1 MVGVFNPAISI
12 YGGYIYDLWILSRRL
27 FKLSYWDELMSD
39 KVLKGMSLYI
49 NIGKRIVAVFVA
61 QGLSILGAGSLV
73 GIDVYQS
80 ALLAGIMGVA
90 HVVEMLARKFIDDG
104 KITLE
109 EVNEVFNSVPT
120 RK

>member
-1 MVGVFNPAISI
+1 LVRKIKTG
-12 YGGYIYDLWILSRRL
+12 W
-27 FKLSYWDELMSD
+27 KLYLDI
-39 KVLKGMSLYI
+39 V
-49 NIGKRIVAVFVA
+49 KRIIAVFVA
-61 QGLSILGAGSLV
+61 QSLSILGAGSLV

-90 HVVEMLARKFIDDG
+90 HVLEMLARKYIDDG
-104 KITLE
+104 KLTLE

>member
-1 MVGVFNPAISI
+1 MAEKVQQGWALYVN
-12 YGGYIYDLWILSRRL
+12 IL
-27 FKLSYWDELMSD
+27 
-39 KVLKGMSLYI
+39 
-49 NIGKRIVAVFVA
+49 KRIIAVFIA

-90 HVVEMLARKFIDDG
+90 HVIEMLARKYIDDG

-109 EVNEVFNSVPT
+109 EVNEVFNAVPT

>member
-1 MVGVFNPAISI
+1 MA
-12 YGGYIYDLWILSRRL
+12 DKILNG
-27 FKLSYWDELMSD
+27 W
-39 KVLKGMSLYI
+39 SLYF
-49 NIGKRIVAVFVA
+49 NILKRIFAVFIA
-61 QGLSILGAGSLV
+61 QSLSILGAGSIV

-90 HVVEMLARKFIDDG
+90 HVLEMLARKYIDDG
-104 KITLE
+104 KITLD

>member
-1 MVGVFNPAISI
+1 MVERVMSNSQ
-12 YGGYIYDLWILSRRL
+12 L
-27 FKLSYWDELMSD
+27 F
-39 KVLKGMSLYI
+39 I
-49 NIGKRIVAVFVA
+49 NIMKRIVAVFIA
-61 QGLSILGAGSLV
+61 QALSILGAGSLV

-90 HVVEMLARKFIDDG
+90 HVVEMLARKYIDDG

>member
-1 MVGVFNPAISI
+1 MTEKVQQGWALYVN
-12 YGGYIYDLWILSRRL
+12 IL
-27 FKLSYWDELMSD
+27 
-39 KVLKGMSLYI
+39 
-49 NIGKRIVAVFVA
+49 KRIVAVFVA

-90 HVVEMLARKFIDDG
+90 HVVEMLARKYIDDG

>member
-1 MVGVFNPAISI
+1 MTQKIQEG
-12 YGGYIYDLWILSRRL
+12 WT
-27 FKLSYWDELMSD
+27 
-39 KVLKGMSLYI
+39 LYL
-49 NIGKRIVAVFVA
+49 NIAKRIIAVFIA
-61 QGLSILGAGSLV
+61 QSLSILGAGSLV

-90 HVVEMLARKFIDDG
+90 HVLEMLARKYIDDG

-109 EVNEVFNSVPT
+109 DVNEVFNSVPT

>member
-1 MVGVFNPAISI
+1 MVQKIQT
-12 YGGYIYDLWILSRRL
+12 GY
-27 FKLSYWDELMSD
+27 K
-39 KVLKGMSLYI
+39 LYI
-49 NIGKRIVAVFVA
+49 DIVKRIIAVFVA

-90 HVVEMLARKFIDDG
+90 HVVEMLARKYIDDG
-104 KITLE
+104 KLTLD

>member
-1 MVGVFNPAISI
+1 MA
-12 YGGYIYDLWILSRRL
+12 DKILNG
-27 FKLSYWDELMSD
+27 W
-39 KVLKGMSLYI
+39 SLYF
-49 NIGKRIVAVFVA
+49 NILKRIFAVFIA
-61 QGLSILGAGSLV
+61 QSLSILGAGSIV

-90 HVVEMLARKFIDDG
+90 HVLEMLAKKYIDDG
-104 KITLE
+104 KITLD

>member
-1 MVGVFNPAISI
+1 MVQKIQT
-12 YGGYIYDLWILSRRL
+12 GY
-27 FKLSYWDELMSD
+27 K
-39 KVLKGMSLYI
+39 LYI
-49 NIGKRIVAVFVA
+49 DIIKRIIAVFVA

-90 HVVEMLARKFIDDG
+90 HVVEMLARKYIDGG
-104 KITLE
+104 KLTLD

-120 RK
+120 RT

>member
-1 MVGVFNPAISI
+1 MA
-12 YGGYIYDLWILSRRL
+12 DKILNG
-27 FKLSYWDELMSD
+27 W
-39 KVLKGMSLYI
+39 SLYF
-49 NIGKRIVAVFVA
+49 NILKRIFAVFIA
-61 QGLSILGAGSLV
+61 QSLSILGAGSIV

-90 HVVEMLARKFIDDG
+90 HVLEMLARKYIDDG
-104 KITLE
+104 KITLN

>member
-1 MVGVFNPAISI
+1 MAKKI
-12 YGGYIYDLWILSRRL
+12 
-27 FKLSYWDELMSD
+27 
-39 KVLKGMSLYI
+39 LKGWSLYV
-49 NIGKRIVAVFVA
+49 NIVKRILAVFIA
-61 QGLSILGAGSLV
+61 QSLSILGAGSLV

-90 HVVEMLARKFIDDG
+90 HVLEMLARKYINDG

>member
-1 MVGVFNPAISI
+1 MVGNIPAISI
-12 YGGYIYDLWILSRRL
+12 YIEDYMTQKITEGW
-27 FKLSYWDELMSD
+27 
-39 KVLKGMSLYI
+39 SLYI
-49 NIGKRIVAVFVA
+49 NIVKRILAVFVA
-61 QGLSILGAGSLV
+61 QSLSILGAGSLV

-90 HVVEMLARKFIDDG
+90 HVLEMLARKYIDDG

>member
-1 MVGVFNPAISI
+1 MTQKIQEG
-12 YGGYIYDLWILSRRL
+12 W
-27 FKLSYWDELMSD
+27 
-39 KVLKGMSLYI
+39 SLYV
-49 NIGKRIVAVFVA
+49 NIAKRILAVFVA
-61 QGLSILGAGSLV
+61 QSLSILGAGSVV

-90 HVVEMLARKFIDDG
+90 HVLEMLARKYIDDG

>member
-1 MVGVFNPAISI
+1 MGTGDRPFFYLGDGMVQKIQT
-12 YGGYIYDLWILSRRL
+12 GY
-27 FKLSYWDELMSD
+27 K
-39 KVLKGMSLYI
+39 LYI
-49 NIGKRIVAVFVA
+49 DIIKRIIAVFVA

-90 HVVEMLARKFIDDG
+90 HVVEMLARKYIDDG
-104 KITLE
+104 KLTLD

>member
-1 MVGVFNPAISI
+1 MTQKIQEG
-12 YGGYIYDLWILSRRL
+12 W
-27 FKLSYWDELMSD
+27 
-39 KVLKGMSLYI
+39 SLYL
-49 NIGKRIVAVFVA
+49 NIAKRILAVFVA
-61 QGLSILGAGSLV
+61 QSLSILGAGSLV

-90 HVVEMLARKFIDDG
+90 HVLEMLARKYIDDG

>member
-1 MVGVFNPAISI
+1 MA
-12 YGGYIYDLWILSRRL
+12 DKILNG
-27 FKLSYWDELMSD
+27 W
-39 KVLKGMSLYI
+39 SLYF
-49 NIGKRIVAVFVA
+49 NILKRIFAVFIA
-61 QGLSILGAGSLV
+61 QSLSILGAGSIV

-90 HVVEMLARKFIDDG
+90 HVLEMLARKYIDDG
-104 KITLE
+104 KVTLD

>member
-1 MVGVFNPAISI
+1 MTQKI
-12 YGGYIYDLWILSRRL
+12 
-27 FKLSYWDELMSD
+27 
-39 KVLKGMSLYI
+39 LKGWSLYV
-49 NIGKRIVAVFVA
+49 NIVKRILAVFIA
-61 QGLSILGAGSLV
+61 QSLSILGAGSLV

-90 HVVEMLARKFIDDG
+90 HVLEMLARKYIDDG

>member
-1 MVGVFNPAISI
+1 MTQKIQEG
-12 YGGYIYDLWILSRRL
+12 W
-27 FKLSYWDELMSD
+27 
-39 KVLKGMSLYI
+39 SLYV
-49 NIGKRIVAVFVA
+49 NIAKRILAVFVA
-61 QGLSILGAGSLV
+61 QSLSILGAGSLV
-73 GIDVYQS
+73 GIDVYQY

-90 HVVEMLARKFIDDG
+90 HVLEMLARKYIDDG

>member
-1 MVGVFNPAISI
+1 MTQKIQEG
-12 YGGYIYDLWILSRRL
+12 W
-27 FKLSYWDELMSD
+27 
-39 KVLKGMSLYI
+39 SLYV
-49 NIGKRIVAVFVA
+49 NIAKRILAVFVA
-61 QGLSILGAGSLV
+61 QSLSILGAGSLV

-90 HVVEMLARKFIDDG
+90 HVLEMLARKYIDDG

>member
-1 MVGVFNPAISI
+1 MAK
-12 YGGYIYDLWILSRRL
+12 
-27 FKLSYWDELMSD
+27 KLLQGW
-39 KVLKGMSLYI
+39 SLYF
-49 NIGKRIVAVFVA
+49 NIIKRIFAVFIA
-61 QGLSILGAGSLV
+61 QSLSILGAGSIV

-90 HVVEMLARKFIDDG
+90 HVLEMLARKYIDDG
-104 KITLE
+104 KITLD

>member
-1 MVGVFNPAISI
+1 MNV
-12 YGGYIYDLWILSRRL
+12 
-27 FKLSYWDELMSD
+27 
-39 KVLKGMSLYI
+39 YI
-49 NIGKRIVAVFVA
+49 NILKRIVAVFIA
-61 QGLSILGAGSLV
+61 QALSILGAGSLV

-90 HVVEMLARKFIDDG
+90 HVVEMLARKYIDDG
-104 KITLE
+104 KITLD

>member
-1 MVGVFNPAISI
+1 MAEKVQQGWALYVN
-12 YGGYIYDLWILSRRL
+12 IL
-27 FKLSYWDELMSD
+27 
-39 KVLKGMSLYI
+39 
-49 NIGKRIVAVFVA
+49 KRIIAVFIA

-90 HVVEMLARKFIDDG
+90 HVVEMLARKYIDDG

-109 EVNEVFNSVPT
+109 EVNEVFNAVPT